1 MVSLHL
7 GAGMN
12 RQIFDPPAFSSSVC
26 TTPWASPLQKLS
38 RAALPVLMLIL
49 TSGALGGG
57 AATAGTAQADAR
69 MMISRLP

>member
-26 TTPWASPLQKLS
+26 TTPWASPLS
-38 RAALPVLMLIL
+38 RAALPGLMIL
-49 TSGALGGG
+49 TGGALGGR
-57 AATAGTAQADAR
+57 AATVGTAQADAR